1 MQSWTLQRVG
11 IPCLFTSYFI
21 HPSWRTR
28 EETKTK
34 TVWLQRNLFVV
45 APLGLEVSVG
55 THFIL
60 HLQFFSLGLHTSLFS
75 IRSRWTKEQKNKSSA
90 FLYGS
95 QTFQRLFFFK
105 ETLIQLCTFQ
115 AVVMHQI
122 TLCDGCAEFAR
133 KNGCVKAAWR
143 GQAHFVSRL
152 QAVGRH
158 VPRLPPAGAQ
168 NTAAHATNR
177 CLHAPL

>member
-1 MQSWTLQRVG
+1 MDKRTEKQIERVPARQPN
-11 IPCLFTSYFI
+11 IS
-21 HPSWRTR
+21 
-28 EETKTK
+28 ET
-34 TVWLQRNLFVV
+34 V
-45 APLGLEVSVG
+45 
-55 THFIL
+55 
-60 HLQFFSLGLHTSLFS
+60 
-75 IRSRWTKEQKNKSSA
+75 
-90 FLYGS
+90 
-95 QTFQRLFFFK
+95 FFFK

-115 AVVMHQI
+115 ACCNASDP
-122 TLCDGCAEFAR
+122 LCDGCAEFAR